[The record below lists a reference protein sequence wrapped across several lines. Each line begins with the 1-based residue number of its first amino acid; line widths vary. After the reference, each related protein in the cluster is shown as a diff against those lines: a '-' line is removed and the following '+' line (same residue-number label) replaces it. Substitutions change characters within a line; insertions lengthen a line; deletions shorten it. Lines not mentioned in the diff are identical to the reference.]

1 MNTRKFIR
9 KLIDFLNQ
17 NTKYYNEGKPHITDK
32 EWDKIYF
39 ELESLENETGIIYP
53 DSPTQSIFYDTV
65 SKLNKKEHNHKMLS
79 LQKTKEVE
87 DVVNFFGGHY
97 IVAMCKMDGLTCS
110 LTYKNGKLISAE
122 TRGNG
127 LVGEDIL
134 HNAQIIPSIPQRIGT
149 TEEITIDG
157 EIICTIAEFEK
168 VSEKYKNSRN
178 YAAGSIRLLSSE
190 ECASRNLTFVAWD
203 IPFPVPNG
211 LGGELSQ
218 TEKLAELMELGF
230 ETVPFVEFKSSEVS
244 VETVIEHLKA
254 KATRL
259 SYPIDGIV
267 FKFSDCAYGRS
278 LGETSHHFK
287 NALAY
292 KFYDET
298 FTSTLLDIEWTMG
311 RTGALTPV
319 AIFEPIDMDG
329 SMVERAS
336 LHNLSVMN
344 ELFGPLGASK
354 FDEVEVFKANMIIPQ
369 IKSVKHSA
377 YYEENLISKP
387 EICPVCGGE
396 VIIHNGEDSLF
407 LMCTNP
413 NCSGKLINR
422 LDHFCGKKGLD
433 IKGLSKATLE
443 KLLDWGWVESFA
455 DLYQLYTHRDEWI
468 LKPGFGAKSVD
479 KILDAIENSRSPALE
494 NFISALGI
502 PLIGFSMSKEL
513 VKTISS
519 YEDFRTRIQH
529 GFDFTQLDGFAE
541 AKHKAICSFDYCDA
555 DNVAKYMNFTKEEEK
570 SEEDDASLNGL
581 TFVITGKLS
590 HFKNRNELQD
600 FIVKHGGKVSSTISG
615 KVNFLINN
623 DIDSTSTKNLAAK
636 KLDIP
641 IITEEIFLKNT
652 ENF

>member
-1 MNTRKFIR
+1 MNASKYIR

-17 NTKYYNEGKPHITDK
+17 NTKYYNEGKPHITD
-32 EWDKIYF
+32 EDWDKVYF
-39 ELESLENETGIIYP
+39 ELDLLEKETGIIYP

-79 LQKTKEVE
+79 LQKTKDAQ
-87 DVVNFFGGHY
+87 DVINFFGDRH

-134 HNAQIIPSIPQRIGT
+134 HNAQIIPSIPQRIST
-149 TEEITIDG
+149 TEEITVDG
-157 EIICTIAEFEK
+157 EIICTITEFEK
-168 VSEKYKNSRN
+168 FSDKYANSRN

-203 IPFPVPNG
+203 IPFPMPDS

-230 ETVPFVEFKSSEVS
+230 ETVPFVEFKTSEYS
-244 VETVIEHLKA
+244 VETVIEHLKT

-278 LGETSHHFK
+278 LGETAHHFK

-298 FTSTLLDIEWTMG
+298 FISTLLDIEWTMG
-311 RTGALTPV
+311 RTGVLTPV

-336 LHNLSVMN
+336 LHNLSIMN
-344 ELFGPLGASK
+344 ELFGPLGAFK
-354 FDEVEVFKANMIIPQ
+354 FDKVEVFKANMIIPQ
-369 IKSVKHSA
+369 IKSVTHSMC
-377 YYEENLISKP
+377 YEENLINRP
-387 EICPVCGGE
+387 EVCPVCGGE
-396 VIIHNGEDSLF
+396 VIIHNGGDSLS
-407 LMCTNP
+407 LMCINP
-413 NCSGKLINR
+413 SCSGKLINR

-443 KLLDWGWVESFA
+443 KLIDWGWAESFA
-455 DLYQLYTHRDEWI
+455 DLYQLYTHRDEWV

-519 YEDFRTRIQH
+519 YEDFRERILH

-541 AKHKAICSFDYCDA
+541 AKHEAICSFDYCDA
-555 DNVAKYMNFTKEEEK
+555 DNVAKYMNFTKEKEK
-570 SEEDDASLNGL
+570 SEEDTSLNGL

-600 FIVKHGGKVSSTISG
+600 FIIKHGGKVSSTISS

-623 DIDSTSTKNLAAK
+623 DIDSTSAKNLAAK
-636 KLDIP
+636 KLGIS
-641 IITEEIFLKNT
+641 IITEENFLKNT